1 MHTKRTIYLLNFSY
15 LESHKD
21 WFNEDNYVRG
31 NVNRKNTTTLS
42 TDTTKTEDTETVNN
56 VTVLPDVVVDQAE
69 NNDIPTTLSITTS
82 TSTITTQIGSVVS

>member
-1 MHTKRTIYLLNFSY
+1 MTYLLNFSY

-42 TDTTKTEDTETVNN
+42 TDTTKSEDTETINN
-56 VTVLPDVVVDQAE
+56 IIVLPDVVVEQPE
-69 NNDIPTTLSITTS
+69 NNDISTTVSVTTS
-82 TSTITTQIGSVVS
+82 TSTMTTQIGSVVS